1 MRDWDGIMRPTLLTR
16 LKDRLTRGKFLLH
29 CNYLL
34 PRFWQFFSL
43 GSSRKLASSWMHS
56 ELTCLLFFR
65 QLAHAKR
72 HSRWEFILS
81 EANTYPTW
89 SKWCISIFWVFIYI
103 FYVVKQ
109 QVFVPIWKSS
119 IDAVTGSGCRHV
131 NVCKG
136 AHHCFP
142 RHPCQQPQKGHLRA
156 LTSLGWNSVRE
167 NFLYRNITRVCKCK
181 RRSYYV
187 RSRMCASAREDLIA

>member
-1 MRDWDGIMRPTLLTR
+1 MACNSVSNPGLSIFFALPKELCVTGMASCDLLCWHVS
-16 LKDRLTRGKFLLH
+16 KIAWHVKILLH

-89 SKWCISIFWVFIYI
+89 SKWCISIFWVYIY
-103 FYVVKQ
+103 FLCGKATSLCSNL
-109 QVFVPIWKSS
+109 KSS

-142 RHPCQQPQKGHLRA
+142 GIRA
-156 LTSLGWNSVRE
+156 SNHRRAIYVLWHHSAELSERE
-167 NFLYRNITRVCKCK
+167 FLI
-181 RRSYYV
+181 S
-187 RSRMCASAREDLIA
+187 